1 MPGTRGFSRMTIEWW
16 LQKVQE
22 GGGIA
27 AVLELA
33 ALIWMNF
40 ERKRLIGE
48 VKEKSDKVDALAERL
63 IVVATELKT
72 FLFSERRA

>member
-1 MPGTRGFSRMTIEWW
+1 MTIEWW

>member
-1 MPGTRGFSRMTIEWW
+1 MSIEWW
-16 LQKVQE
+16 FQAVRD

-33 ALIWMNF
+33 ALVWLHADRN
-40 ERKRLIGE
+40 RLIAE
-48 VKEKSDKVDALAERL
+48 LKARDDRLDSMAERL

-72 FLFSERRA
+72 FLFSERKA

>member
-1 MPGTRGFSRMTIEWW
+1 MSTEWW

-33 ALIWMNF
+33 ALIWMNID
-40 ERKRLIGE
+40 RNRLIAE
-48 VKEKSDKVDALAERL
+48 LKERSDKLESLADRL
-63 IVVATELKT
+63 IVVSTELKT
-72 FLFSERRA
+72 FLFSERKA